1 MRFKLGDVVTPIP
14 GKLCSGYR
22 FTIIKGEVKG
32 CSSPEY
38 KLKYFGDG
46 IDPAHGPKEN
56 QLNRIKIA
64 EDEIWFED
72 EIDYAGKYI
81 TIGFP
86 KIEFT
91 SYQEHEPTP
100 DEPEPINHVCIHHL
114 GNKNLFDGGFVRTG
128 ITVEPNGGVNLNAT
142 PYEPYIPSRD
152 DAADAIYQY
161 YNNLCEKEKNEM
173 KILDLYKDRKLDALN
188 EEYADKRMEIKEKDE
203 IQSVIAEMQKQVM
216 TILEN
221 DGQEIHHDLGTF
233 NLYTKETKK
242 KLEQLESKYYEAKK
256 EINRE
261 IEEIESLFEM
271 TKDYEDRIKILKN
284 YNVLNKNGKVNA

>member
-1 MRFKLGDVVTPIP
+1 MSFTIGDIVSPKP
-14 GKLCSGYR
+14 GYTGSGYR
-22 FTIIKGEVKG
+22 FIIIDEFLE
-32 CSSPEY
+32 PQINPMY
-38 KLKYFGDG
+38 KLKHINDNFNPVYGP
-46 IDPAHGPKEN
+46 IDEQIEK
-56 QLNRIKIA
+56 IKRA
-64 EDEIWFED
+64 ESVRWLDNELDFAFKISLP
-72 EIDYAGKYI
+72 
-81 TIGFP
+81 TI
-86 KIEFT
+86 KSH

-128 ITVEPNGGVNLNAT
+128 IDTVSNCELRMSPIQ
-142 PYEPYIPSRD
+142 E
-152 DAADAIYQY
+152 Y
-161 YNNLCEKEKNEM
+161 YNSLCEKEKNEM

-233 NLYTKETKK
+233 NLYTKETKN
-242 KLEQLESKYYEAKK
+242 KLEQLESKYYEIKK

-271 TKDYEDRIKILKN
+271 TKDYDDRIKILKN
-284 YNVLNKNGKVNA
+284 YKVLNKDGKLNV